1 MHFLNWITLKKGH
14 FWVFFMI
21 FVPYFYRTGFFS
33 AGKQINTSLVVTFAQ
48 FSSLTAL
55 MVKKNHVWFCR
66 KISLF
71 FTNLTHIFLC
81 FWLFFPILCGIF
93 MSIFPENWKLI
104 GVKKPFYESW
114 KWLRRKLGKIAAWIS
129 FTRKIFEFNHATF
142 DRTI

>member
-1 MHFLNWITLKKGH
+1 
-14 FWVFFMI
+14 MI

-81 FWLFFPILCGIF
+81 FWLFFSQFCVEFLWAYFRKIGNWLGSKNPF
-93 MSIFPENWKLI
+93 MNHENDYEENWEKLLH
-104 GVKKPFYESW
+104 ESVLHGNFLNLITQPLTEPY
-114 KWLRRKLGKIAAWIS
+114 KNPDWI
-129 FTRKIFEFNHATF
+129 
-142 DRTI
+142 